1 MALSDMF
8 SVDLLPPRSAIS
20 FSEVYILLK
29 KDDVADEF
37 SSFSVFYIIL
47 ERAYIFF
54 KLDTE
59 TETKL
64 KELFRSFFFKR
75 ESKVLIK
82 TVLSYYYVK
91 VG

>member
-20 FSEVYILLK
+20 FSEVYTLLK
-29 KDDVADEF
+29 IKMMLLM
-37 SSFSVFYIIL
+37 SFHPFLSYIIL

-64 KELFRSFFFKR
+64 KELFRSFF
-75 ESKVLIK
+75 
-82 TVLSYYYVK
+82 
-91 VG
+91 

>member
-20 FSEVYILLK
+20 FSEVYTLLK
-29 KDDVADEF
+29 IKMMLLM
-37 SSFSVFYIIL
+37 SFHPFLSYIIL

-64 KELFRSFFFKR
+64 KELFRSFYFKKR
-75 ESKVLIK
+75 E
-82 TVLSYYYVK
+82 
-91 VG
+91 